1 MICEAE
7 VGCCI
12 GPRWDHLLL
21 CLELFSQSPQK
32 PQTPSQLNSKSS
44 FMLGTNSVWRASPD
58 RCNRTAE
65 EEEDVFVV
73 RVGAAY
79 REDRHTYHKHA
90 AFTHPDVVSTVM
102 TILLAHAVNS
112 ILNAETDRARL
123 ACPSCE
129 SAHAETANAE
139 SLLFSTASLP
149 FSAG

>member
-1 MICEAE
+1 MIWEAE

-32 PQTPSQLNSKSS
+32 PQTPSQLNSKPS
-44 FMLGTNSVWRASPD
+44 FMRASSD
-58 RCNRTAE
+58 RCSRTA

-73 RVGAAY
+73 RVGAVY
-79 REDRHTYHKHA
+79 REDRHTSHKHA

-129 SAHAETANAE
+129 SVHAESANAE